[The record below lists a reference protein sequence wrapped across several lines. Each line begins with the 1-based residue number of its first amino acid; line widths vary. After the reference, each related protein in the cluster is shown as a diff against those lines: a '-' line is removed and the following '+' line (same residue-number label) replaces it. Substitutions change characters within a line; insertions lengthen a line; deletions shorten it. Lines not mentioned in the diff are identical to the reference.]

1 MAIYTITINYA
12 ELIILNLE
20 RVSAMNRKKVFSI
33 IAIAVMILSMTGC
46 MDMKVALNI
55 NGDNTG
61 GMEVV
66 MAYNEDLMGTEDTA
80 VMTEDFS
87 DMQNYEGMTVKV
99 EPLTYEKDTGT
110 FKGEKIVASFEN
122 AYLALKQMSA
132 DEGFNFIEKGDGV
145 YRIEMDLETD
155 SDGSGMSTS
164 TPEDAAQAKAF
175 LQASGAEMFYSIT
188 TDYTVLYNN
197 ATNVDGKVYTW
208 DLIDI
213 MTSEVPLTKAILEYK
228 VPAAV
233 EAGIET
239 VRKELAQQTPVQTA
253 TALPTA
259 AKVTV
264 NGAVVEFDAYNINGN
279 NYFKLRDIALALN
292 DSEKPF
298 EVSWDASKNA
308 INLLTNSLYTPVG
321 GELMRGNGLTKPCI
335 LTTSKIFKDGS
346 EVNLTAY
353 NISGF
358 NYFKLRDLG
367 AAFNFSVAWDG
378 TSKTIAI
385 DTKSEYMPE

>member
-1 MAIYTITINYA
+1 MKRGKLITV
-12 ELIILNLE
+12 III
-20 RVSAMNRKKVFSI
+20 S
-33 IAIAVMILSMTGC
+33 VMVLTMTGC
-46 MDMKVALNI
+46 MDMKVALDI

-66 MAYNEDLMGTEDTA
+66 MAYNEDLLGTEETA

-87 DMQNYEGMTVKV
+87 DMENYEGMTVKV

-122 AYLALKQMSA
+122 AYLALRQMGE
-132 DEGFNFIEKGDGV
+132 DEGFNFIEKGNGV

-155 SDGSGMSTS
+155 SEETGMSTS
-164 TPEDAAQAKAF
+164 TPEDSAQAKAF

-197 ATNVDGKVYTW
+197 ATNVNGKVYTW

-213 MTSEVPLTKAILEYK
+213 MTSEVPLTTAILEYK

-239 VRKELAQQTPVQTA
+239 VRKELALQNPVQTA
-253 TALPTA
+253 TALPAT

-264 NGAVVEFDAYNINGN
+264 NGTVVEFDAYNINGN

-308 INLLTNSLYTPVG
+308 INLLSNNSYTPVG
-321 GELMRGNGLTKPCI
+321 GELLRGNGLTKPCV

-346 EVNLTAY
+346 EVSLTAY
-353 NISGF
+353 NISGN

-367 AAFNFSVAWDG
+367 SAFNFSVAWDG
-378 TSKTIAI
+378 TSKTITI
-385 DTKSEYMPE
+385 DTKSEYLPE